1 MVRMTGKVE
10 KRVDG
15 YGLFS
20 IFWYG
25 NGYGYGSIFQKI
37 GTYNVRVK
45 IKGNSAV
52 RERKIYGI
60 CTGFSKLKIHNLN

>member
-1 MVRMTGKVE
+1 MTGKIE

-15 YGLFS
+15 YGLIS

-45 IKGNSAV
+45 TKGNYAV
-52 RERKIYGI
+52 RERNIYGI
-60 CTGFSKLKIHNLN
+60 CTDFVEI

>member
-1 MVRMTGKVE
+1 MTGKIE

-15 YGLFS
+15 YGLIS

-37 GTYNVRVK
+37 GTYKVRVN
-45 IKGNSAV
+45 IKGNYEV
-52 RERKIYGI
+52 RERNTYRI
-60 CTGFSKLKIHNLN
+60 CTDFVEI

>member
-1 MVRMTGKVE
+1 MTGKVK

-15 YGLFS
+15 YGIIS
-20 IFWYG
+20 NFWYG
-25 NGYGYGSIFQKI
+25 NGYGYGSIFQKN

-45 IKGNSAV
+45 IKDISGV

-60 CTGFSKLKIHNLN
+60 CTGFSKI